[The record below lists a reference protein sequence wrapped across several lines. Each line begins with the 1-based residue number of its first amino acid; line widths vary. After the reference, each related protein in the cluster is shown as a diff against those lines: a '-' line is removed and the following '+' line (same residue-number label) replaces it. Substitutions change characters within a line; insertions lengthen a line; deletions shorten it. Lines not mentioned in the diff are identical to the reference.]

1 MLFRSE
7 AVTDKENL
15 LEFFTKYEINFK
27 DINQAMEE
35 FIELRENYRKNKDFE
50 KADKMRQDIYELGIN
65 ILDGDSSEWN
75 WRTS

>member
-1 MLFRSE
+1 
-7 AVTDKENL
+7 
-15 LEFFTKYEINFK
+15 
-27 DINQAMEE
+27 MEE
-35 FIELRENYRKNKDFE
+35 FIDLRENYRKNKDFE